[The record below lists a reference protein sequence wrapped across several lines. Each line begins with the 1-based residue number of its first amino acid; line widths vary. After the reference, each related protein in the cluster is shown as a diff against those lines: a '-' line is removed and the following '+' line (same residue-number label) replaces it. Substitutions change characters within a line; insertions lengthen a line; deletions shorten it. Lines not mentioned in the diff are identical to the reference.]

1 MPAFWNQGTITLTT
15 GSDVAVG
22 QGNNFLQSLLRA
34 GDTIESDDGRRATI
48 LSVDGPN
55 AITFDKPWR
64 GEGQVAAPYKGWFT
78 PDDVTLEG
86 LGRKAL
92 SALSSGNV
100 KAFADL
106 VGSANRLPIFTGD
119 GTMGVINKADL
130 ISGVSFD
137 AQVDTLGDRAA
148 YDGEDEGFSVLVANI
163 GDGRAA
169 LYFRTVDGWSDPSFL
184 TGPAVTLDV
193 TEVDEVPYGAPP
205 AADLTPI
212 AGGYNLAFQIPRG
225 MIIEPGSVTTLAP
238 DQPAAVNFVPIDG
251 GFRLDI
257 SIPRGPTGDIDGVT
271 PFWVTRLGAD
281 ADVAAARDGLKVVS
295 YEPQTLSPEQQEQAR
310 ENIGVSAALD
320 LMTLPV
326 VGA

>member
-15 GSDVAVG
+15 GSDLVVG
-22 QGNNFLQSLLRA
+22 QGSNLLQSLLRA

-48 LSVDGPN
+48 LSVEGPT
-55 AITFDKPWR
+55 AITLDKPWR

-106 VGSANRLPIFTGD
+106 VGSANRLPIFTGA

-163 GDGRAA
+163 GDGRSA
-169 LYFRTVDGWSDPSFL
+169 LYLRTADGWSDPSFL
-184 TGPAVTLDV
+184 TGPAVTLEV

-205 AADLTPI
+205 DVKLTPV
-212 AGGYNLAFQIPRG
+212 AGGYNFAFDLPLG
-225 MIIEPGSVTTLAP
+225 MIIVPGTITTLAP
-238 DQPAAVNFVPIDG
+238 DQQASWEWVPIEG
-251 GFRLDI
+251 GFQVNLAV
-257 SIPRGPTGDIDGVT
+257 PRGPTGDIDGVT

-281 ADVAAARDGLKVVS
+281 ADVAAAREGLKVVS

-310 ENIGVSAALD
+310 DNIGVSPALD

-326 VGA
+326 VGS